1 MEKISIIICSRNKE
15 IPEELYLN
23 LKKTTGC
30 DFELINID
38 NSLNRYTIFEA
49 YNIGIRRATTP
60 ILVFLHDDVILIT
73 EDWGLKLIEI
83 FESNPELGL
92 VGVAGSKIKTKIP
105 SAWWENNEEFLVMNI
120 IQHNVQTSQKITHI
134 KGFSDSPLEEVAI
147 IDGVFMALRKE
158 EGLYFDES
166 MSGFHNYDLN
176 LSLEVI
182 KRGRKIAVTN
192 QILLEHYSAGKING
206 EWIKSNLKLT
216 KIYKNL
222 LPIQSKGSR
231 ITLRDKEMNY
241 LLFIENCRFMGFKKI
256 AFQYWLK
263 YFLFKPFSSKNIFW
277 LKYFFKI

>member
-1 MEKISIIICSRNKE
+1 MGKISIIICSRNKE

-83 FESNPELGL
+83 FESNPDVGL

-120 IQHNVQTSQKITHI
+120 IQHNVQSSQKITHI
-134 KGFSDSPLEEVAI
+134 KGFFDSSLEEVAI

-158 EGLYFDES
+158 EGLFFDES

-216 KIYKNL
+216 KIYKNH

-231 ITLRDKEMNY
+231 ITRRDKEMNY
-241 LLFIENCRFMGFKKI
+241 LFFIENCRFMGFKKI

-277 LKYFFKI
+277 VKYFLKI